1 MFHRRLTDSQHAG
14 KKPFDCRSK
23 LSELLQRSTKGARS
37 FHLFTTNLRLSHTC
51 CPPAV
56 HTSTRA
62 LGRSDKRCPHPFVTG
77 GKPARERGRSRTG
90 ACRYATLMHSGRLL
104 MAVTM
109 SVCVLCALFWA
120 CQSRATSARRRT
132 GSRPSWGLRCGHDLA
147 GSISR
152 FARWTLAQWA
162 SMNWTL
168 SSLPHAVPAC
178 VAEGAR
184 CGTMHLPGEVLPS
197 ELGPPEFGRGRLPGH
212 GGKQKQPKWWVGP
225 RHPAPDRW
233 VFPASGRRS
242 PKSG

>member
-37 FHLFTTNLRLSHTC
+37 FHLLTTNLRLSHTC

-168 SSLPHAVPAC
+168 PFRVQSH
-178 VAEGAR
+178 GA
-184 CGTMHLPGEVLPS
+184 
-197 ELGPPEFGRGRLPGH
+197 
-212 GGKQKQPKWWVGP
+212 
-225 RHPAPDRW
+225 
-233 VFPASGRRS
+233 
-242 PKSG
+242 